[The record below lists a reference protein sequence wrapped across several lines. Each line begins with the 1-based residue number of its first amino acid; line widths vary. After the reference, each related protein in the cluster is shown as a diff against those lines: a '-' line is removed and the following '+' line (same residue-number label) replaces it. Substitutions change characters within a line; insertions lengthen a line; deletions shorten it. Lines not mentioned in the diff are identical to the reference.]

1 VFGAKVAGGSAE
13 GQPSIAVLPFAD
25 MSPGKDNEWFSDGL
39 AEEIINALTHI
50 SGLKVIARTSAFA
63 FKGKQEDIRRIAE
76 MLGVANILEGS
87 VRKAG
92 DRIRVT
98 AQLITAADGSHLWS
112 ERYDRDMT
120 DVFAM
125 QDEIAAAI
133 AGALQMKLAT
143 EPASQRRYEPNPAA
157 YEAYL
162 KARYLFEKLDPEPLA
177 QSREYL
183 EQAIALDPE
192 FALAH
197 CALADHFL
205 LLASVGFMPAHEA
218 MPLLREEAR
227 KALDIDH
234 SLPEAHALLG
244 VVAGCYDYEWR
255 EAERCFRL
263 AMSRD
268 PVPPQVLQW
277 YGFFY
282 LLSTGRA
289 VEALEQNEQGLKA
302 DPLNIAARLNL
313 SGSLF
318 AVGKLA
324 EAKIEA
330 HKILEL
336 EESQAQACYALASY
350 YASEEKWTEAL
361 HFAEKGF
368 PRIDQLIGIHAGVL
382 KRMGKA
388 RQSEELIQKLMLSGA
403 HGAQFGLCTFYLI
416 CGEVDKAADWMRK
429 VIEQRNPNAA
439 VFASVFFRF
448 SSQQSSLAKL
458 MNLPEEV
465 G

>member
-1 VFGAKVAGGSAE
+1 
-13 GQPSIAVLPFAD
+13 
-25 MSPGKDNEWFSDGL
+25 
-39 AEEIINALTHI
+39 
-50 SGLKVIARTSAFA
+50 
-63 FKGKQEDIRRIAE
+63 

-112 ERYDRDMT
+112 ERYDRDLT

-133 AGALQMKLAT
+133 AGALQVKLAT
-143 EPASQRRYEPNPAA
+143 EPAAQRRYEPNPAA

-162 KARYLFEKLDPEPLA
+162 KARYLFEKLGPEPLA

-205 LLASVGFMPAHEA
+205 LLASVGFMSAHEA

-244 VVAGCYDYEWR
+244 VVAGCYDYDWR
-255 EAERCFRL
+255 EAKRCFRL

-268 PVPPQVLQW
+268 PIPPQVLQW

-324 EAKIEA
+324 EAKVEA

-336 EESQAQACYALASY
+336 EESQVQACYALAFY

-368 PRIDQLIGIHAGVL
+368 PRIDQLVGIHAGIL
-382 KRMGKA
+382 KRMGEA
-388 RQSEELIQKLMLSGA
+388 RQAEDLIQQLMLGKTN
-403 HGAQFGLCTFYLI
+403 GAQFGLCTFYFI
-416 CGEVDKAADWMRK
+416 CGEMDRAADWMRK
-429 VIEQRNPNAA
+429 VIKQRNPNAA
-439 VFASVFFRF
+439 VFASVFFRS
-448 SSQQSSLAKL
+448 SSQLSLLARL
-458 MNLPEEV
+458 MNLPEETR
-465 G
+465 